1 MSEATKADVWIVV
14 LHELQLHIQK
24 FVDDNPMEYKGKE
37 KKAYNVGLGMV
48 SVLCKKMIEDI
59 AREPISAE
67 V

>member
-1 MSEATKADVWIVV
+1 MSDATKADVWIVV

-24 FVDDNPMEYKGKE
+24 FLEDNPMEYKGKE

-59 AREPISAE
+59 AREPINAE

>member
-1 MSEATKADVWIVV
+1 MSDATKADVWIVV

-24 FVDDNPMEYKGKE
+24 FLDDNPMEYKGKE
-37 KKAYNVGLGMV
+37 KKAYTVGLGMV

-67 V
+67 A

>member
-14 LHELQLHIQK
+14 LHELQIHIQK
-24 FVDDNPMEYKGKE
+24 FLDDNRMEYKGKE

-59 AREPISAE
+59 AREPVNME